1 MIRGITAD
9 HLVKEAA
16 GLIRGTL
23 SRMKRT
29 NPAEVRRTFIKLP
42 MPII

>member
-9 HLVKEAA
+9 RLVKAV